1 MLDKI
6 IRDISITTSTNLVT
20 AIGNFG
26 KFVSTIVSDSET
38 SSSSE
43 EFSDPR
49 QQEAK
54 QLLEDGIVKL
64 ENNHFRAA
72 SQSLEAAL
80 EIYRE
85 IGDRAG
91 ETKSS
96 MYIMLVS
103 LYVEEPRKQ
112 LENIWSIICLFPDIS
127 SLLLKEGHHFFTELS
142 RIMPQLEK
150 SENEIFQLMQQGKEQ
165 LNLSKFIDALKIFE
179 QGLNIS
185 LDINHPMWI
194 AISFNNIGEIYRHQ
208 GQYLLA
214 KYNFYQARES
224 SEKISKDRLF
234 FEVMIQNNIGAIS
247 YYLGEYSQAQ
257 KFLEEALAIHRQIDN
272 KAGEALT
279 FTNLGGLY
287 DSQGDYFRAL
297 EFHQQALEIH
307 RELGDRFGEATT
319 LNNIG
324 VVYNNLDDYERA
336 LANQQQALDIFQEI
350 GNPVGKGRSLMNM
363 GLVYQKQGKY
373 SQAMAFLKKADTIFQ
388 EIGDRAAQGMNF
400 NNLGALHSNLG
411 QYNPAKDKFKQ
422 ALCINEKIGDRAW
435 IAISFNNIGHAYLIQ
450 GQYDQAQDNFQKAL
464 AIFQELGYR
473 SGESG
478 TLNNLGMVLLNQGE
492 HTQALDKFQQALII
506 AQEIGNKSG
515 EANHLANIGGVYY
528 ALGEYLQ
535 ALQFYQ
541 QSADISKEIG
551 ARLEEGICL
560 TNIGAAF
567 FLAGNLPLAE
577 QNLRKAV
584 EILKPLRSKLSDM
597 DKVSIFQTQLSFYRG
612 LQQVLVAQGKTD
624 EALEVAEAG
633 RARAFVDL
641 LAERLTSPSKTD
653 IQPTITLA
661 EIKQIA
667 KEQNATLVEYSLMY
681 DDFRFQS
688 KQRQELELYIWVIKP
703 TGDITFCHQNLPPQ
717 PDSLPESGYTF
728 LQNLITNTR
737 RFMGVEGRGSEMAS
751 SRDIPIKK
759 LKKLHHLLIEPIADL
774 LPNDPNERII
784 FMPQKEL
791 FLVPFA
797 ALLDKNGNYLIEKH
811 TILTAPAI
819 QVLQLT
825 HQQQQRVSESAN
837 NILVVGNPSP
847 MPEPLSALP
856 HSEQEALNIA
866 QMHNTQ
872 PLIGDCA
879 TKAAILPQL
888 ERARLIHLATHGIA
902 KEDSPLESAIAFAPS
917 VGDNGWLTAEEIFH
931 LQLSAELV
939 VLSACSTGKGKIT
952 GDGVVGLSRS
962 LISAGVPSVIVS
974 LWSVHDASTAFLM
987 TEFYRNLHQLKL
999 DKAQALRSAM
1009 LTTMQKY
1016 ANPKNWAAFILIG
1029 ESGLMHDNRIN
1040 RVSCCNL

>member
-1 MLDKI
+1 MLNKI
-6 IRDISITTSTNLVT
+6 IRDISITASTNLVT

-26 KFVSTIVSDSET
+26 KFIYTLVSDSET

-54 QLLEDGIVKL
+54 RLLEDGIIKL
-64 ENNHFRAA
+64 QNNQFRAA
-72 SQSLEAAL
+72 LQSLEAAL

-85 IGDRAG
+85 IGDRSG
-91 ETKSS
+91 ETKSR

-103 LYVEEPRKQ
+103 LYVEEPRQQ
-112 LENIWSIICLFPDIS
+112 LENIISTILACPDFNIF
-127 SLLLKEGHHFFTELS
+127 LKESPHFFAELS
-142 RIMPQLEK
+142 RFIPQLEK
-150 SENEIFQLMQQGKEQ
+150 YSEEIFQLMQQGKKQ
-165 LNLSKFIDALKIFE
+165 VHYSQFIDAINTLE
-179 QGLNIS
+179 QGLN
-185 LDINHPMWI
+185 LALEINHPMWI
-194 AISFNNIGEIYRHQ
+194 TVSFNNIGEVYRQQ

-214 KYNFYQARES
+214 KNNFERAREHS
-224 SEKISKDRLF
+224 KKISKERLF
-234 FEVMIQNNIGAIS
+234 FEGMILNNLGGIY
-247 YYLGEYSQAQ
+247 YYLGKYSEAQ
-257 KFLEEALAIHRQIDN
+257 KFLEEALGIHRQIGN
-272 KAGEALT
+272 KAGEAMSY
-279 FTNLGGLY
+279 TNLGGLY
-287 DSQGDYFRAL
+287 DSQSQYFRAL

-324 VVYNNLDDYERA
+324 VVYNNSDDYEQA
-336 LANQQQALDIFQEI
+336 LANHQQALDIFQEI
-350 GNPVGKGRSLMNM
+350 DNPVGKGRSLMNM

-373 SQAMAFLKKADTIFQ
+373 SQALKFCKQANTIFQ

-411 QYNPAKDKFKQ
+411 QYNSAQDKFQQ
-422 ALCINEKIGDRAW
+422 ALYINKEEIGDRAW
-435 IAISFNNIGHAYLIQ
+435 TAISFNNIGHAYLIQ
-450 GQYDQAQDNFQKAL
+450 GQYDEAQDNFQQAL
-464 AIFQELGYR
+464 AIFQELSYR
-473 SGESG
+473 SGESA

-492 HTQALDKFQQALII
+492 HTQALDKFQQALSI

-515 EANHLANIGGVYY
+515 EASHLANIGGVYY
-528 ALGEYLQ
+528 AIGEYLQ
-535 ALQFYQ
+535 AVHFYQ
-541 QSADISKEIG
+541 QAADISKEIG

-624 EALEVAEAG
+624 EALEIAEAG

-661 EIKQIA
+661 EIKHIA
-667 KEQNATLVEYSLMY
+667 QEQNATLVEYSIIY
-681 DDFRFQS
+681 DEFRFQS

-703 TGDITFCHQNLPPQ
+703 TGDITFRQQNLPPQ
-717 PDSLPESGYTF
+717 PDSLPESRYTF
-728 LQNLITNTR
+728 LQNLITKMR
-737 RFMGVEGRGSEMAS
+737 KFMGVEGRGNEMAS
-751 SRDIPIKK
+751 SRDIPIKR
-759 LKKLHHLLIEPIADL
+759 LKQLHQLLIEPIADL

-791 FLVPFA
+791 FLIPFA
-797 ALLDKNGNYLIEKH
+797 AILDKNGKYLIEKH

-825 HQQQQRVSESAN
+825 YQQQQRVSESAN
-837 NILVVGNPSP
+837 NILVVGNPNP
-847 MPEPLSALP
+847 MPEPLSTLP

-888 ERARLIHLATHGIA
+888 ETARLIHLATHGIA
-902 KEDSPLESAIAFAPS
+902 KEDSPLKSAIAFAPS

-939 VLSACSTGKGKIT
+939 VLSACNTGRGTIT

-974 LWSVHDASTAFLM
+974 LWSVYDDSTAFLM

-999 DKAQALRSAM
+999 DKAQALRSAI
-1009 LTTMQKY
+1009 LTTMQNY

-1029 ESGLMHDNRIN
+1029 EA
-1040 RVSCCNL
+1040 